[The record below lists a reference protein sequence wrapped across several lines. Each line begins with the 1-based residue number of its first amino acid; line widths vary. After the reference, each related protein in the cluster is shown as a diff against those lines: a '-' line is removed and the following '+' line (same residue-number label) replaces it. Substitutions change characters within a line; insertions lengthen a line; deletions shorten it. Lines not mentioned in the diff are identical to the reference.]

1 MERIREA
8 IHEFARCYH
17 RRLGEARVIEQ
28 RLRETERRREEVAA
42 EMELLDKVRL
52 LLQEASD
59 YAREQ
64 ARQQVEYMVTQALQ
78 VIFGPEVEFKVEV
91 AQRRGQPEAEF
102 FVVSR
107 YGGVEVKSRP
117 QDARGGGVV
126 DVISLALRISL
137 LETARPPVGG
147 PLVLDEPGKHLSEEF
162 APSLAQFLKTVA
174 SSFNRQV
181 IMVTHNH
188 HLAEAADLAYAIEL
202 RQGRSEVRKIFA
214 GDSRNYGPGGE

>member
-1 MERIREA
+1 MERIKEA
-8 IHEFARCYH
+8 LRNFEQYYH
-17 RRLGEARVIEQ
+17 RRLGESLAIKQQLEEATQ
-28 RLRETERRREEVAA
+28 RLKEVAA
-42 EMELLDKVRL
+42 EMELLERVRL

-78 VIFGPEVEFKVEV
+78 VVFGPEVEFRVEL

-102 FVVSR
+102 YVVSR

-126 DVISLALRISL
+126 DVISLALRVAL
-137 LETARPPVGG
+137 LETARPPLGG

-162 APSLAQFLKTVA
+162 APNLAIFLKTLAA
-174 SSFNRQV
+174 SFGRQI

-188 HLAEAADLAYAIEL
+188 HLAEAADLAYLIEL
-202 RQGRSEVRKIFA
+202 RQGQSYVKKFFE
-214 GDSRNYGPGGE
+214 GGRNSGQMEE